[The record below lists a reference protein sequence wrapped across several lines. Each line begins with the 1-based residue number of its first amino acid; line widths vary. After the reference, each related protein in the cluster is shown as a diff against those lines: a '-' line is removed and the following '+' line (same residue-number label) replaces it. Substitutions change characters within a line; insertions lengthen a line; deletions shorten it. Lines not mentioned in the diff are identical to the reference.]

1 MKEYQLLNM
10 LRLLI
15 QRTYSKTT
23 IPQISRSCVSFSSIR
38 HNTTTSST
46 NTSSTT
52 TPITIKT
59 NSSESKTNGT
69 LVDSNKFLRTTYE
82 SIDDYGSYKH
92 NIFTHRLPESSAK
105 QSPPL
110 VALHNRLQLPKSF
123 KLATL
128 SQCLNL
134 ITKPEESDGLANNF
148 GLNTL
153 GKSLLSYYVTEHLLI
168 HYPRLPM
175 KIHQAAVD
183 SLMGNLALLEIG
195 KTWGIEIDEVSKLD
209 RFLGQESEFMK
220 FGRLRYLY
228 DQDKSDKFYNNNGNY
243 KNVSGIEEVID
254 EQGKLSQQD
263 LAYASAV
270 KAIIGGL
277 YTHCGESA
285 AKDFINDHILSRKIP
300 LDQMFEF
307 KRPISELIRLC
318 DKLEFKQPVSI
329 RLIAETGRL
338 SAHPQFLAGVFVGND
353 KIGEGIGSSLKEA
366 QIRASINSLLGYYL
380 YSPISA
386 NGEPIKEP
394 SDSVDYKFEGMIGL
408 GDVAV

>member
-1 MKEYQLLNM
+1 M
-10 LRLLI
+10 
-15 QRTYSKTT
+15 
-23 IPQISRSCVSFSSIR
+23 
-38 HNTTTSST
+38 
-46 NTSSTT
+46 
-52 TPITIKT
+52 
-59 NSSESKTNGT
+59 
-69 LVDSNKFLRTTYE
+69 
-82 SIDDYGSYKH
+82 
-92 NIFTHRLPESSAK
+92 
-105 QSPPL
+105 
-110 VALHNRLQLPKSF
+110 
-123 KLATL
+123 
-128 SQCLNL
+128 
-134 ITKPEESDGLANNF
+134 
-148 GLNTL
+148 
-153 GKSLLSYYVTEHLLI
+153 
-168 HYPRLPM
+168 
-175 KIHQAAVD
+175 
-183 SLMGNLALLEIG
+183 
-195 KTWGIEIDEVSKLD
+195 GIEIDEVSKLD

-386 NGEPIKEP
+386 NGEPIKNQ
-394 SDSVDYKFEGMIGL
+394 VIQWIINLK
-408 GDVAV
+408 V